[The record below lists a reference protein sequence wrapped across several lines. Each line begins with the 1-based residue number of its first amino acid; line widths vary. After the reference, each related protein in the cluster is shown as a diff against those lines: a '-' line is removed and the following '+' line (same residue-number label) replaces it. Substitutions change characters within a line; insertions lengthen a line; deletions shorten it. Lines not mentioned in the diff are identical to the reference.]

1 MVACKSLLHPLNTYP
16 SSSRRNSKIPLEW
29 RIFFTDKTAKEK
41 HLESVGKRLEVSY
54 IFSKSYCVVF
64 KDRNR
69 ERESLALIR
78 DEGSVVGVYPERE
91 RQGIFYDEVE
101 GKGPKGYSMDDIDIH
116 EG

>member
-64 KDRNR
+64 DDEVY
-69 ERESLALIR
+69 ERESLSLIKS
-78 DEGSVVGVYPERE
+78 DLSVMAVYPERE

-101 GKGPKGYSMDDIDIH
+101 GSHVKPYRMEDVVIH